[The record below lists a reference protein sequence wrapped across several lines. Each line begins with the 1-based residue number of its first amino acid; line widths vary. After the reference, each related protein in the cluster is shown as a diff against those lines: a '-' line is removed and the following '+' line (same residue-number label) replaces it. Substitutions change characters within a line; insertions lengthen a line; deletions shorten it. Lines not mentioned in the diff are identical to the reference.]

1 MSVGI
6 ARRGARAAG
15 RRRPYA
21 TPILRSGSTSGGVA
35 SGTTATVTLPT
46 GWQASDY
53 VTLIVSTNQAPTLTI
68 TAGVDSYAV
77 ISNAGSRLQTI
88 RLVPTAGATTV
99 TLTSSV
105 SAVLTWWCGA
115 WLNVDLAATVA
126 QAANNI
132 GNSTTAAVEV
142 PVVDLGYIST
152 GSEVALAAGGVN
164 ATATWTPGTG
174 AIYSTATGTN
184 GGLAVAS
191 TQLTAGQLTAA
202 PAAFDR
208 GLAGTSR
215 NESALCIVLQ
225 PVQAPAH
232 NLLAD
237 GSFELGG
244 GLATGWDHEFTAPRA
259 ATYTKSTTGVVDG
272 ASSQRMQFTGTT
284 GDTGMVSMYQ
294 SPIAVNPGDTVRATV
309 YLSGTLTNAYAIFGI
324 EGFVTAGGAY
334 ISETDTTVNAGALTG
349 TPVQYTVTYTCPG
362 NCTAVAV
369 YFQVPSVAPTCV
381 VDVYLDK
388 AILLKV

>member
-1 MSVGI
+1 MGVGLL
-6 ARRGARAAG
+6 RRGSRNSG

-21 TPILRSGSTSGGVA
+21 TPTLRSGSTSGGVA
-35 SGTTATVTLPT
+35 SGTTATITLPA
-46 GWQASDY
+46 GWQATDY
-53 VTLIVSTNQAPTLTI
+53 ITLFVSTNQAPTLTI
-68 TAGVDSYAV
+68 TAGVNSYTI
-77 ISNAGSRLQTI
+77 ISNAASRLQVI

-115 WLNVDLAATVA
+115 WQNVDLAATVA

-142 PVVDLGYIST
+142 PVVELGYIST
-152 GSEVALAAGGVN
+152 GYETYVSAAGVN
-164 ATATWTPGTG
+164 
-174 AIYSTATGTN
+174 STAIWGTSPTPVFSTTTGN
-184 GGLAVAS
+184 GALSVRSGSVNS
-191 TQLTAGQLTAA
+191 GRLTRTSAT
-202 PAAFDR
+202 AFDR
-208 GLAGTSR
+208 GSEGSSR
-215 NESALCIVLQ
+215 NESALCIILQ
-225 PVQAPAH
+225 PVQSPVR
-232 NLLAD
+232 NLLSD

-244 GLATGWDHEFTAPRA
+244 GLATNWDHEFTAPRA
-259 ATYTKSTTGVVDG
+259 ATYTKSTTGVIDG

-284 GDTGMVSMYQ
+284 GDSGMVSMYQ
-294 SPIAVNPGDTVRATV
+294 SPIAVNPGDTVTATI

-324 EGFVTAGGAY
+324 EGFVTAGGTF
-334 ISETDTTVNAGALTG
+334 ISEVDNTIAAGSLTG
-349 TPVQYTVTYTCPG
+349 TPTQYSVTYTCPA

-369 YFQVPSVAPTCV
+369 YFQIPTVAPTSI